1 MRKLVVTTV
10 AGLTIAAIG
19 VPARQ
24 VLAAGDE
31 ASPTPAPD
39 AARAAPA
46 PGSTRFT
53 TRGGE
58 TVEGQI
64 IDRLPNGY
72 LVRLA
77 NDTTRI
83 VVYEDVAS
91 IEGPPPSPPQ
101 PMTPTPYPVQP
112 GSPAT
117 AVVPMA
123 VTSGMPAEAP
133 ERFGRSGQ
141 IVMQQGLGFVS
152 HSDVSTTIVV
162 SLAFDFLVTNMLT
175 VGFDTGYSRTKLTV
189 TTVNGRS
196 TSTTTTTSSEAQ
208 GLLNLGL
215 VARVSDVVSLWPRIG
230 AGIAR
235 DLDGPG
241 ANSWVVGG
249 QLLLLL
255 HPTRHFFVALGPV
268 VSAARSTAG
277 SGQTFH
283 YTEGFSTGI
292 GGWW

>member
-1 MRKLVVTTV
+1 MRRVVVTKV
-10 AGLTIAAIG
+10 AALIIAAVA

-24 VLAAGDE
+24 ARATGDE
-31 ASPTPAPD
+31 GSPAPD
-39 AARAAPA
+39 TARVAPA
-46 PGSTRFT
+46 PGSARFV

-77 NDTTRI
+77 NDTTR
-83 VVYEDVAS
+83 VVAYEDVAS
-91 IEGPPPSPPQ
+91 VEGLAASPPQ
-101 PMTPTPYPVQP
+101 PVAPAPYPVQP
-112 GSPAT
+112 GSPAA
-117 AVVPMA
+117 AVVPTA
-123 VTSGMPAEAP
+123 VAPGLPAEAP

-141 IVMQQGLGFVS
+141 IIMQQGLGFVS
-152 HSDVSTTIVV
+152 HSDIATTIVV

-175 VGFDTGYSRTKLTV
+175 VGFDAGYSRTKLTV
-189 TTVNGRS
+189 PTGTGKSTT
-196 TSTTTTTSSEAQ
+196 TTTTTSSAAQ

-215 VARVSDVVSLWPRIG
+215 VARVSDVVSLWPRLG
-230 AGIAR
+230 AGVAR
-235 DLDGPG
+235 DLDGSG
-241 ANSWVVGG
+241 ANSLVVGG

-255 HPTRHFFVALGPV
+255 HPARHFFVALGPAV
-268 VSAARSTAG
+268 NADKSTAG

-292 GGWW
+292 G